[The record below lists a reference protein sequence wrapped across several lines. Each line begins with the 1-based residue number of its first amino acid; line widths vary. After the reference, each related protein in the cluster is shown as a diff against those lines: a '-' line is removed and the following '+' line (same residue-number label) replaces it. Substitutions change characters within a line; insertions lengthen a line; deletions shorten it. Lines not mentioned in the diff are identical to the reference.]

1 MRADATCYRHP
12 DRRASVSCQRCN
24 RPICTECM
32 IQASVGFHCPE
43 DAKQGKQK
51 VYTSSSLF
59 GTSARNALVTY
70 TLIGINAV
78 VFVIGIAKGGSMSGS
93 SGEMVFDYA
102 LNAPLM
108 DALGEW
114 YRLVTSGFLHAGLIH
129 IGFNM
134 WALYLLGP
142 QLEKTLGS
150 ICFAITYFFCL
161 LCGSLGALILSPD
174 DLTVGASGAIFG
186 LMGVLVI
193 LHRVNHVRLM
203 DTGIGAIL
211 VVNLLITFGNSDRIS
226 VGGHIGGLIGGLVAG
241 WLLLELPRRSR
252 ALPSFLPTAAVVALT
267 LAVVAASVW
276 VVDGAADPFLV
287 G

>member
-1 MRADATCYRHP
+1 MT
-12 DRRASVSCQRCN
+12 
-24 RPICTECM
+24 
-32 IQASVGFHCPE
+32 QASVGFHCPE

-51 VYTSSSLF
+51 VYTSQNLF
-59 GTSARNALVTY
+59 GVTARNAVVSY
-70 TLIGINAV
+70 TLIAVNAV
-78 VFVIGIAKGGSMSGS
+78 VFVIGLGKGGSVAGS
-93 SGEMVFDYA
+93 SNELVFDYA

-142 QLEKTLGS
+142 QLEKRLGS
-150 ICFAITYFFCL
+150 ISFAITYFFCL
-161 LCGSLGALILSPD
+161 LCGSLGALILSPND
-174 DLTVGASGAIFG
+174 FTVGASGAIFG

-193 LHRVNHVRLM
+193 LHRVNNVRLM
-203 DTGIGAIL
+203 DSGIGAVL
-211 VVNLLITFGNSDRIS
+211 VVNLLITFGASDRIS
-226 VGGHIGGLIGGLVAG
+226 VGGHLGGLIAGLIAG
-241 WLLLELPRRSR
+241 WLLFELPIHSR
-252 ALPSFLPTAAVVALT
+252 AMPKFLPTAAVAALT
-267 LAVVAASVW
+267 VAVVAASAW